1 MKSLWFFEDVNL
13 FTILCPHRYKEYK
26 NQHNFCAY
34 KKNDFVYFEEEDAD
48 SIYLINSGKVKIG
61 YVTEEGEE
69 VITGILSK
77 GEIFGE
83 KAILGETSRN
93 EFAQSVSS
101 DTSICTIDTETMID
115 LLRDNKEFSLK
126 VYKFIGYRFKKLE
139 RRIQLLLFKDT
150 KTRLKEFIKELAEEF
165 GYENRVTKD
174 TIIRHPYTQKEL
186 ATLIGTSRPTLNV
199 LLHEL
204 QTDGF
209 LRFTRKEITLLKS
222 FVS

>member
-26 NQHNFCAY
+26 NEHNFCAY

-69 VITGILSK
+69 VITGILSE

-174 TIIRHPYTQKEL
+174 TLIRHPYTQKEL

>member
-26 NQHNFCAY
+26 NEHNFCAY

-101 DTSICTIDTETMID
+101 DTSIC
-115 LLRDNKEFSLK
+115 N
-126 VYKFIGYRFKKLE
+126 
-139 RRIQLLLFKDT
+139 
-150 KTRLKEFIKELAEEF
+150 
-165 GYENRVTKD
+165 NRHRNHD
-174 TIIRHPYTQKEL
+174 
-186 ATLIGTSRPTLNV
+186 
-199 LLHEL
+199 
-204 QTDGF
+204 
-209 LRFTRKEITLLKS
+209 
-222 FVS
+222 

>member
-126 VYKFIGYRFKKLE
+126 VYIS
-139 RRIQLLLFKDT
+139 I
-150 KTRLKEFIKELAEEF
+150 
-165 GYENRVTKD
+165 
-174 TIIRHPYTQKEL
+174 
-186 ATLIGTSRPTLNV
+186 
-199 LLHEL
+199 
-204 QTDGF
+204 
-209 LRFTRKEITLLKS
+209 
-222 FVS
+222 

>member
-26 NQHNFCAY
+26 NEHNFCAY

-69 VITGILSK
+69 VITGILSE

>member
-26 NQHNFCAY
+26 NEHNFCAY

-69 VITGILSK
+69 VITGILSE

-93 EFAQSVSS
+93 EFAQSISS

>member
-13 FTILCPHRYKEYK
+13 FTILCPHQYKKYEEE
-26 NQHNFCAY
+26 HDFCSY
-34 KKNDFVYFEEEDAD
+34 KKNDFVYFEEDDAD
-48 SIYLINSGKVKIG
+48 KIYLINSGKVKIG
-61 YVTEEGEE
+61 YITAEGEE
-69 VITGILSK
+69 IITSILSK

-83 KAILGETSRN
+83 KAILGETNRN
-93 EFAQSVSS
+93 EFAQSITSG
-101 DTSICTIDTETMID
+101 TSICTIDTDTMID
-115 LLRDNKEFSLK
+115 LLRENKDFSLK

-186 ATLIGTSRPTLNV
+186 AALIGTSRPTLNV
-199 LLHEL
+199 LLNEL

-209 LRFTRKEITLLKS
+209 LQFTRKEITLLKT